1 MIQDDSY
8 FKQKYED
15 MFDNEK
21 RDNYV
26 LNKKG
31 VCFSLGDLKILYKNR
46 VIPTKIIAKVLGIS
60 NPRLIYLLKLY
71 QLYSTQNQHSQ
82 ILYKGSIIYLRNY
95 KKLTYKR
102 LMELSEILSI
112 ESASKRFGI
121 PAARLTLLLKCLD
134 LISEKPINETKITES
149 EYVQV
154 SYLAEDGTKKWRSYH
169 RKVMED
175 FIGRDPEKSELIH
188 HIDGDKQ
195 NNSIENLYIT
205 KGVTDHAKIHH
216 NLDDITY
223 KLIRLGVVKFENGN
237 YIINNSIS
245 WH

>member
-1 MIQDDSY
+1 
-8 FKQKYED
+8 
-15 MFDNEK
+15 
-21 RDNYV
+21 
-26 LNKKG
+26 
-31 VCFSLGDLKILYKNR
+31 
-46 VIPTKIIAKVLGIS
+46 
-60 NPRLIYLLKLY
+60 
-71 QLYSTQNQHSQ
+71 
-82 ILYKGSIIYLRNY
+82 
-95 KKLTYKR
+95 
-102 LMELSEILSI
+102 MELSGTLSI
-112 ESASKRFGI
+112 KDLSKRFGI
-121 PAARLTLLLKCLD
+121 PATRLTFILKCLE
-134 LISEKPINETKITES
+134 LIDEKPINETKTIWS

-175 FIGRDPEKSELIH
+175 FIGRDLEKSELIH

-205 KGVTDHAKIHH
+205 KGVADHAKIHH

-237 YIINNSIS
+237 YVINNSIS